1 LTKLLSLLFIIVLSG
16 CSANP
21 NYYETSCNPADVIC
35 LALSIA
41 KTATDSEP
49 DKKCSDM
56 KGENRKQCM
65 AQVDLLKKHIKNAS
79 SKYNTG
85 RHQE

>member
-1 LTKLLSLLFIIVLSG
+1 
-16 CSANP
+16 
-21 NYYETSCNPADVIC
+21 
-35 LALSIA
+35 
-41 KTATDSEP
+41 
-49 DKKCSDM
+49 
-56 KGENRKQCM
+56 M